1 MKQKKF
7 ISVVGVL
14 ILMICTVM
22 SVTGCGKKSST
33 YMGSYSGKYTEKA
46 SLASRNW
53 AGSVD
58 KDGNFKVSLLDLS
71 GNVTKTLDLK
81 VSKDGVVSGNIKISE
96 NQTMTITGTIDKAY
110 KVSCTGTVGG
120 QEVLSF
126 TGAKK

>member
-33 YMGSYSGKYTEKA
+33 YMGSYSGKYTEKG

-53 AGSVD
+53 VGSVD
-58 KDGNFKVSLLDLS
+58 KDGNFKVSILDLS
-71 GNVTKTLDLK
+71 DKVTQTFDLK
-81 VSKDGVVSGNIKISE
+81 VSKDGAVSGNIKISDK
-96 NQTMTITGTIDKAY
+96 NVTITGTIDKAY
-110 KVSCTGTVGG
+110 KVLCAGTFGG
-120 QEVLSF
+120 QEVLRF